1 MLFSG
6 EFRARGQRKPATP
19 TAPAGEAAAPVDGD
33 QYFTSKWTVYRGL
46 LRALHS
52 FRRQPRNKDIT
63 NKASAGEINTKKTRK
78 KK

>member
-6 EFRARGQRKPATP
+6 EFRARGQQKPATP
-19 TAPAGEAAAPVDGD
+19 AAPADGD
-33 QYFTSKWTVYRGL
+33 QYLTSKWTVYRGL